1 MSKSLLT
8 HQSSNNQSTSHPITN
23 QIMTS
28 IKKALIVGGGIGG
41 LSAGIAL
48 RKAGIETELVE
59 LQPEFNVY
67 GVGIIQP
74 SNALR
79 ALDVLG
85 LADRCME
92 RGSPYGPVKM
102 CTSNGFQITQVGTPP
117 MGRLPVHNGI
127 SRRILHEVLLDG
139 AIDNQV
145 FIRMGVTVDT
155 LDNGPDYVTVT
166 FTDGSTG
173 RYDLVVGSDGVYSKV
188 RRLVLGD
195 FKPRYTGQSVWRYAF
210 PRPAELDTG
219 YILFGKKTKVGLIPM
234 TADKMYMFV
243 VSAEG
248 EDPKIPE
255 SELVPRM
262 KALLEEYDAPMVR
275 AVVDQITDPAGVIY
289 RPLETLLLSAPWYNN
304 RVLLIG
310 DAVHATIPQLGQGA
324 GLAIEDAVVLSEL
337 VKTNDPLPTVLN
349 KFMNRRYERCKMVV
363 DASNTLGEW
372 EQLEWKG
379 QLPEGA
385 NMGALMGKTLGAMG
399 API

>member
-1 MSKSLLT
+1 MS
-8 HQSSNNQSTSHPITN
+8 Q
-23 QIMTS
+23 
-28 IKKALIVGGGIGG
+28 IKKALVVGGGIGG

-48 RKAGIETELVE
+48 RKAGIEAEIIE
-59 LQPEFNVY
+59 LQPEFNIY

-85 LADRCME
+85 LADSCME

-102 CTSNGFQITQVGTPP
+102 CTSTGFQVAQVGTPP

-127 SRRILHEVLLDG
+127 SRRILHQVLHEG
-139 AIDNQV
+139 AVANQIP
-145 FIRMGVTVDT
+145 IRMGLTVAVLEND
-155 LDNGPDYVTVT
+155 PDEVTVT
-166 FTDGSTG
+166 FTDGSTA
-173 RYDLVVGSDGVYSKV
+173 RYDLVVGSDGVYS
-188 RRLVLGD
+188 RLRGLVLGD
-195 FKPRYTGQSVWRYAF
+195 YKPRYTGQSVWRYAF
-210 PRPAELDTG
+210 PRPAGLDTG
-219 YILFGKKTKVGLIPM
+219 YIFLGKKSKVGLIPM
-234 TADKMYMFV
+234 TTDTMYMFV

-248 EDPKIPE
+248 VDPKIPE
-255 SELVPRM
+255 SDLVSRM
-262 KALLEEYDAPMVR
+262 RALVAEYDAPMIR
-275 AVVDQITDPAGVIY
+275 AVADQITDPKGVIY
-289 RPLETLLLSAPWYNN
+289 RPLETLLLSGPWYKN

-324 GLAIEDAVVLSEL
+324 GLAIEDAVVLGEL
-337 VKTNDPLPTVLN
+337 VQSGNPLPTLLN
-349 KFMNRRYERCKMVV
+349 EFMNRRFDRCKLVV

-385 NMGALMGKTLGAMG
+385 NMGALMGRTLGALG